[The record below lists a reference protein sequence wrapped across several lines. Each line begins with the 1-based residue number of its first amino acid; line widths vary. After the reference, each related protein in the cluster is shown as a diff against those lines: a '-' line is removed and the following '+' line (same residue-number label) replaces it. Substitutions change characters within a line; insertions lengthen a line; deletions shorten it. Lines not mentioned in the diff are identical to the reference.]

1 MVLIPPKTNKLNV
14 SYKKNN
20 NIMKF
25 EDKWKELG
33 KNCGVKY
40 KGSLPSQCRT
50 HPDTK
55 ISAQRRF
62 NTLEKLGG
70 EGLPLDGKGR
80 QQESLQVLRRKKGK
94 AVLGELVVLIGEVSQ
109 CSQIMDFDCWALVF

>member
-1 MVLIPPKTNKLNV
+1 M
-14 SYKKNN
+14 
-20 NIMKF
+20 
-25 EDKWKELG
+25 
-33 KNCGVKY
+33 KY

-62 NTLEKLGG
+62 NTLEKLGE

-80 QQESLQVLRRKKGK
+80 QPESLQESGALRRKKGK